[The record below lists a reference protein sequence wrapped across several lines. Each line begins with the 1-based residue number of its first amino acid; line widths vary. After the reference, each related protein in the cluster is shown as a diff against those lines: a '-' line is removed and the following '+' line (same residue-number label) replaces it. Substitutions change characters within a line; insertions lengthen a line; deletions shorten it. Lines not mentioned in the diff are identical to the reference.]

1 MSNERDFLDEITQPT
16 AAPESATTD
25 APAAATGEPAAATT
39 GEPAAQAQTAEA
51 PPAAATDKDERVPLA
66 ALKAEREKRQNE
78 QRQREKLER
87 RLREVESA
95 REQPEFFENPEAY
108 VQQSIKGAQHE
119 IQQRFYAAMDADA
132 REQFPDYDEVLE
144 ALKEHAQGNPAIVQ
158 QVFSAPNP
166 ARAAYKLGKQ
176 LREMAQM
183 QDPEAYRQKIEAE
196 VRAKVEAEFTQKQ
209 ADRAATIDRIP
220 PDLSTARS
228 AAATTRPGTGG
239 VFDNLF

>member
-25 APAAATGEPAAATT
+25 APAAATPEPAAATT
-39 GEPAAQAQTAEA
+39 GEPAAQAQPAEA

-66 ALKAEREKRQNE
+66 ALKAEREKRQSE
-78 QRQREKLER
+78 QRQREELER
-87 RLREVESA
+87 RLREIESA
-95 REQPEFFENPEAY
+95 RPQPEFFENPEAF
-108 VQQSIKGAQHE
+108 VKQSIQGAQQE

-132 REQFPDYDEVLE
+132 REQFPDYDEVL
-144 ALKEHAQGNPAIVQ
+144 ATLQEHAQGNPAIVQ

-176 LREMAQM
+176 LREMAQI

-196 VRAKVEAEFTQKQ
+196 VRAKVEAEFAQKQ
-209 ADRAATIDRIP
+209 AERAASVDRIP

-228 AAATTRPGTGG
+228 ATATTRASTGN